1 MTVLVWITEDSW
13 AACVDAVGT
22 LAPASED
29 VSLLHVTDTA
39 ALDAA
44 HGAFTGLLGR
54 TGADPG
60 TQLAAMA
67 ETAASELLGAAA
79 ARLGRPCQQLR
90 RLGRPEHEVVTAA
103 QRAALLVVAREGA
116 AAGPESLG
124 KSARFV
130 VDHAACPVLLIWPGL
145 DGPPPRPPKPP
156 HGERPPPPER
166 PPRDP
171 GARYPAGTHPAGPE
185 TGPAAR
191 NRLSRSSRPGPG

>member
-13 AACVDAVGT
+13 AACVDAVAT

-60 TQLAAMA
+60 TRLAAMA

-103 QRAALLVVAREGA
+103 QGAALLVVAREGA
-116 AAGPESLG
+116 AAGPKSLG
-124 KSARFV
+124 KTARFV
-130 VDHAACPVLLIWPGL
+130 VDHAACPVLLIWPGPVPE
-145 DGPPPRPPKPP
+145 GPPPRPRDP
-156 HGERPPPPER
+156 GRPPPGGH
-166 PPRDP
+166 PP
-171 GARYPAGTHPAGPE
+171 G
-185 TGPAAR
+185 
-191 NRLSRSSRPGPG
+191 RPGHRPGGPGRPQPFE

>member
-13 AACVDAVGT
+13 AACVDAVAT

-29 VSLLHVTDTA
+29 VTLLHITDA
-39 ALDAA
+39 GALDAA

-54 TGADPG
+54 TGTDPG

-103 QRAALLVVAREGA
+103 QGAALLVVAREGA
-116 AAGPESLG
+116 AAGPKSLG
-124 KSARFV
+124 KTARFV
-130 VDHAACPVLLIWPGL
+130 VDHAACPILLIWPGPVPE
-145 DGPPPRPPKPP
+145 GPPPRPPEPP
-156 HGERPPPPER
+156 HG
-166 PPRDP
+166 
-171 GARYPAGTHPAGPE
+171 
-185 TGPAAR
+185 
-191 NRLSRSSRPGPG
+191 GPGRPQPVE

>member
-60 TQLAAMA
+60 TRLAAMA

-103 QRAALLVVAREGA
+103 QEAALLVVAREGA
-116 AAGPESLG
+116 AAGPKSLG
-124 KSARFV
+124 KTARFV
-130 VDHAACPVLLIWPGL
+130 VDHAACPVLLIWPGPVPE
-145 DGPPPRPPKPP
+145 GPPPRPRDP
-156 HGERPPPPER
+156 GRPPPGGH
-166 PPRDP
+166 PP
-171 GARYPAGTHPAGPE
+171 G
-185 TGPAAR
+185 
-191 NRLSRSSRPGPG
+191 RPGHRPGGPGRPQPFE

>member
-1 MTVLVWITEDSW
+1 MTV
-13 AACVDAVGT
+13 
-22 LAPASED
+22 
-29 VSLLHVTDTA
+29 

-103 QRAALLVVAREGA
+103 QGAALLVVAREGA
-116 AAGPESLG
+116 AAGPKSLG
-124 KSARFV
+124 KTARFV
-130 VDHAACPVLLIWPGL
+130 VDHAACPVLLIWPGPVPE
-145 DGPPPRPPKPP
+145 GPPPRPPKPP
-156 HGERPPPPER
+156 HGERPPHPEH

-171 GARYPAGTHPAGPE
+171 G
-185 TGPAAR
+185 
-191 NRLSRSSRPGPG
+191 RPQPLE

>member
-13 AACVDAVGT
+13 AACVDAVAT

-60 TQLAAMA
+60 AQLAAMA
-67 ETAASELLGAAA
+67 ESAASELLGAAA

-103 QRAALLVVAREGA
+103 AQGAALLVVAREGA
-116 AAGPESLG
+116 TAGPKSLG
-124 KSARFV
+124 KTARFV
-130 VDHAACPVLLIWPGL
+130 VDHAACPVLLIWPG
-145 DGPPPRPPKPP
+145 PV
-156 HGERPPPPER
+156 PEG

-171 GARYPAGTHPAGPE
+171 GCPPPGGHPPG
-185 TGPAAR
+185 
-191 NRLSRSSRPGPG
+191 RPGNRPGGPGRPQPFE

>member
-29 VSLLHVTDTA
+29 VSLLHVTDAA

-60 TQLAAMA
+60 AQLAAMA

-103 QRAALLVVAREGA
+103 EGAALLVVAREGT
-116 AAGPESLG
+116 AAGPKSMG
-124 KSARFV
+124 KTARFV
-130 VDHAACPVLLIWPGL
+130 VDHAACPVLLIWPGPVPE
-145 DGPPPRPPKPP
+145 GPPPRPPKPP
-156 HGERPPPPER
+156 HGERPPHPGH

-171 GARYPAGTHPAGPE
+171 GCPPRGGHPPGEPE
-185 TGPAAR
+185 
-191 NRLSRSSRPGPG
+191 NRPGGPGRPQPFE

>member
-13 AACVDAVGT
+13 AACVDAVAT

-60 TQLAAMA
+60 AQLAAMA
-67 ETAASELLGAAA
+67 ETAASELLGA

-103 QRAALLVVAREGA
+103 AQGAALLVVAREGA
-116 AAGPESLG
+116 TAGPKSLG
-124 KSARFV
+124 KTARFV
-130 VDHAACPVLLIWPGL
+130 VDHAACPVLLIWPG
-145 DGPPPRPPKPP
+145 PV
-156 HGERPPPPER
+156 PEG

-171 GARYPAGTHPAGPE
+171 GRPPPGGHPPG
-185 TGPAAR
+185 
-191 NRLSRSSRPGPG
+191 RPGNRPGGPGRPQRFE